1 MIGKILAIDYGT
13 LNVGLAISDPD
24 RILAFPRA
32 TLKNDKELLTKLRDL
47 ILEEKVS
54 EVVIGL
60 PLATDNRN
68 LPITEKVE
76 LFAAELR
83 DLLPETVEIVLQD
96 EKLTSVDALE
106 RIKSA
111 PQKLV
116 NTDKDQIAALIILE
130 ERMMQS

>member
-32 TLKNDKELLTKLRDL
+32 TLKNDKELLNKLRDL
-47 ILEEKVS
+47 ILDEKVS

-60 PLATDNRN
+60 PLATDNRS

-83 DLLPETVEIVLQD
+83 DLLPEAVEIVLQD